1 MTGRDCL
8 LPSSSSRPIA
18 ARLLRW
24 FDAARIGAAVAN
36 VRLRPQSGCSRLRV
50 SAPAYSQEQTLA
62 SLLSPIKFLGIARH
76 NKAAITSRRSG
87 GTVWRPDRRRGK
99 LLSGRHPRTHFEKSP
114 RSFEIDQ
121 RSTGRVTPYLFRCR
135 MADTGGIVATLPIRF
150 IRRPNLAL
158 TKRVLP

>member
-87 GTVWRPDRRRGK
+87 GTAWRPDRRRGR
-99 LLSGRHPRTHFEKSP
+99 LFGGRPPRAHFEKSP
-114 RSFEIDQ
+114 RSIEIDQ
-121 RSTGRVTPYLFRCR
+121 RSTGRLTPYLFRCR
-135 MADTGGIVATLPIRF
+135 MADTCRHGRDRGNTAYQVH
-150 IRRPNLAL
+150 
-158 TKRVLP
+158 